1 MRHPDAPRGDRLPG
15 QGGRPLRARRRKQ
28 QYAARHRCA
37 ARRIRSSAVCAV
49 PRPSWGR
56 AARVRQGYVPSGPR
70 RPRQPGIRS
79 AGAAPPASAG
89 DTLRRGRAIRARQGY
104 APPRPSWGRAVR
116 VSRGYAPP
124 GPRYPRPP
132 GVRPAAPIVG
142 PRRPR
147 QPGIRPAGAALSA
160 PAGGAPCRA
169 HRGAALPASAG
180 TGPCARQAALIF
192 VHASE
197 NTVTKSPRSWN
208 TVQRSSTSC
217 GGLNV
222 SSLMSSSS
230 SRAMAALLGE
240 Q

>member
-28 QYAARHRCA
+28 QYAARHICA

-49 PRPSWGR
+49 RARRGRAVRVRQGYAPPGPSWGR
-56 AARVRQGYVPSGPR
+56 AARARQGAPCRARRGRAVRARRGYASPGPR
-70 RPRQPGIRS
+70 RPRPPGIRPAGAAPS
-79 AGAAPPASAG
+79 APVRDTPRRGRAIRAHRGAAPPASAG
-89 DTLRRGRAIRARQGY
+89 A
-104 APPRPSWGRAVR
+104 
-116 VSRGYAPP
+116 
-124 GPRYPRPP
+124 
-132 GVRPAAPIVG
+132 
-142 PRRPR
+142 
-147 QPGIRPAGAALSA
+147 
-160 PAGGAPCRA
+160 
-169 HRGAALPASAG
+169 
-180 TGPCARQAALIF
+180 GPCARQAALIF

-222 SSLMSSSS
+222 SSALNSSSS
-230 SRAMAALLGE
+230 SSSAALLGE

>member
-15 QGGRPLRARRRKQ
+15 QGGRPLRARRRQ
-28 QYAARHRCA
+28 TTVR
-37 ARRIRSSAVCAV
+37 
-49 PRPSWGR
+49 R
-56 AARVRQGYVPSGPR
+56 AAHLCRAAYSFVRCLRRAAPIVGPR
-70 RPRQPGIRS
+70 RSRPSGIRP

-89 DTLRRGRAIRARQGY
+89 DTPRRAHRGAAPPASAGDTPRRGRAA
-104 APPRPSWGRAVR
+104 R

-124 GPRYPRPP
+124 GPRRPRPS
-132 GVRPAAPIVG
+132 
-142 PRRPR
+142 
-147 QPGIRPAGAALSA
+147 GIRSA
-160 PAGGAPCRA
+160 
-169 HRGAALPASAG
+169 GAALPASAG
-180 TGPCARQAALIF
+180 AGPCARQAALIF

-222 SSLMSSSS
+222 SSALNSSSS
-230 SRAMAALLGE
+230 SSSAALLGE